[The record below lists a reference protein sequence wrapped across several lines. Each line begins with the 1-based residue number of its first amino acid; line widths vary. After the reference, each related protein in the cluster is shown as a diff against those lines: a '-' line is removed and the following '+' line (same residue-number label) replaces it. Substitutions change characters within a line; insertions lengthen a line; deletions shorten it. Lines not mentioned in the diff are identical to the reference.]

1 MQRKFERRAAAV
13 LAVLALTCPA
23 LGLAQTPAVSAPPPA
38 ESSDAVVAQM
48 AAKLQPPPSVTAPAP
63 VVAAPAPMPTPAPA
77 LAAAQPPVPQTATAA
92 MPASTNSAPQT
103 TAPPSLA
110 PQPIAPQ
117 AQVAE
122 TAAPAATP
130 PRQQTASAQ
139 MSALVGPGEVGADY
153 VLGSADKIR
162 ITVFGEP
169 SLTGEYF
176 VSSSGKVS
184 LPLAGEVQ
192 AAGLTLRDFHDH
204 VVKALLDGYLK
215 DPKVSLEVLTFRPFY
230 ILGEV
235 SKPGQYPYTS
245 GLTVFNAVATAGGFT
260 YRANTRKVM
269 IKRASEPAE
278 HELPLTAETAIA
290 PGDTI
295 RIPERFF

>member
-1 MQRKFERRAAAV
+1 M
-13 LAVLALTCPA
+13 
-23 LGLAQTPAVSAPPPA
+23 
-38 ESSDAVVAQM
+38 
-48 AAKLQPPPSVTAPAP
+48 TAP
-63 VVAAPAPMPTPAPA
+63 
-77 LAAAQPPVPQTATAA
+77 
-92 MPASTNSAPQT
+92 
-103 TAPPSLA
+103 
-110 PQPIAPQ
+110 
-117 AQVAE
+117 
-122 TAAPAATP
+122 
-130 PRQQTASAQ
+130 
-139 MSALVGPGEVGADY
+139 VGPGEVGADY

-184 LPLAGEVQ
+184 LPLAGDVQ

-235 SKPGQYPYTS
+235 TKPGQYPYTS

-260 YRANTRKVM
+260 YRANTRKVL

-278 HELPLTAETAIA
+278 HEVPLTAETTIA

>member
-1 MQRKFERRAAAV
+1 MATAS
-13 LAVLALTCPA
+13 L
-23 LGLAQTPAVSAPPPA
+23 SAP
-38 ESSDAVVAQM
+38 
-48 AAKLQPPPSVTAPAP
+48 
-63 VVAAPAPMPTPAPA
+63 
-77 LAAAQPPVPQTATAA
+77 
-92 MPASTNSAPQT
+92 
-103 TAPPSLA
+103 
-110 PQPIAPQ
+110 
-117 AQVAE
+117 
-122 TAAPAATP
+122 
-130 PRQQTASAQ
+130 
-139 MSALVGPGEVGADY
+139 VGPGEVGADY
-153 VLGSADKIR
+153 ILGSADKIR

-204 VVKALLDGYLK
+204 VVKALQDGYLK

-260 YRANTRKVM
+260 YRANTRKVL
-269 IKRASEPAE
+269 IKRASESAE
-278 HELPLTAETAIA
+278 REVPLSADTTIA

>member
-38 ESSDAVVAQM
+38 ESSDAVVAPM
-48 AAKLQPPPSVTAPAP
+48 AAQLPPPVTAPTAAQVAAAATAP
-63 VVAAPAPMPTPAPA
+63 PPTAVSAPVAAPAPAPQTTVIPPAASAPAMPGPSA
-77 LAAAQPPVPQTATAA
+77 LAAARPPV
-92 MPASTNSAPQT
+92 
-103 TAPPSLA
+103 
-110 PQPIAPQ
+110 
-117 AQVAE
+117 
-122 TAAPAATP
+122 
-130 PRQQTASAQ
+130 SAQ
-139 MSALVGPGEVGADY
+139 MTAPVGPGEVGADY

>member
-1 MQRKFERRAAAV
+1 MQRKFERRAAAM
-13 LAVLALTCPA
+13 LAVLALTCA
-23 LGLAQTPAVSAPPPA
+23 GVGLAQTSTVAAPPQPQNP
-38 ESSDAVVAQM
+38 DAIVAQM
-48 AAKLQPPPSVTAPAP
+48 AAQLPPPVTAPSAAP
-63 VVAAPAPMPTPAPA
+63 VAAAATESQPTAVSAPVAAPAPAPQTTVIPPAASAPAMPGPSA
-77 LAAAQPPVPQTATAA
+77 LAAARPPV
-92 MPASTNSAPQT
+92 
-103 TAPPSLA
+103 
-110 PQPIAPQ
+110 
-117 AQVAE
+117 
-122 TAAPAATP
+122 
-130 PRQQTASAQ
+130 SAQ
-139 MSALVGPGEVGADY
+139 MTAPVGPGEVGADY

-204 VVKALLDGYLK
+204 VVKSLQDGYLK

-260 YRANTRKVM
+260 YRANTRKVL

-278 HELPLTAETAIA
+278 HEVPLSAETTIS

>member
-13 LAVLALTCPA
+13 LAVFALSFTALAHP
-23 LGLAQTPAVSAPPPA
+23 GFAQTRPGAAPAQPATQDAVVTQMAAKMPPPEVAASTSAPTQPASAPSASTAPPPPAPPPA
-38 ESSDAVVAQM
+38 
-48 AAKLQPPPSVTAPAP
+48 
-63 VVAAPAPMPTPAPA
+63 TP
-77 LAAAQPPVPQTATAA
+77 
-92 MPASTNSAPQT
+92 
-103 TAPPSLA
+103 
-110 PQPIAPQ
+110 
-117 AQVAE
+117 
-122 TAAPAATP
+122 
-130 PRQQTASAQ
+130 RQTASAQ
-139 MSALVGPGEVGADY
+139 VIAPAAPVDVGADY

-162 ITVFGEP
+162 LTVFGEP

-176 VSSSGKVS
+176 VSSSGVVS
-184 LPLAGEVQ
+184 LPLAGDVQ
-192 AAGLTLRDFHDH
+192 ATGLTLRDFHDR
-204 VVKALLDGYLK
+204 VVKVLQDGYLK

-260 YRANTRKVM
+260 YRANTHKVL
-269 IKRASEPAE
+269 IKRATETAE
-278 HELPLTAETAIA
+278 HEVTLSSETTIA

>member
-13 LAVLALTCPA
+13 LAVLALSCPA
-23 LGLAQTPAVSAPPPA
+23 LGLAQTPSAPPAA
-38 ESSDAVVAQM
+38 ESPDAVVAQM
-48 AAKLQPPPSVTAPAP
+48 AAKLPPPTTM
-63 VVAAPAPMPTPAPA
+63 AAPAPAPAAAPTPAPQTQ
-77 LAAAQPPVPQTATAA
+77 AAPVPAA
-92 MPASTNSAPQT
+92 PVSAAPQT
-103 TAPPSLA
+103 
-110 PQPIAPQ
+110 Q
-117 AQVAE
+117 AAE
-122 TAAPAATP
+122 TTAPAASP

-139 MSALVGPGEVGADY
+139 MTAPVGPGEVGADY

-204 VVKALLDGYLK
+204 VVKSLLDGYLK

-235 SKPGQYPYTS
+235 TKPGQYPYTS

-260 YRANTRKVM
+260 YRANTRKVL

-278 HELPLTAETAIA
+278 HEVQLTAETTIS

>member
-1 MQRKFERRAAAV
+1 MASVVGQA
-13 LAVLALTCPA
+13 P
-23 LGLAQTPAVSAPPPA
+23 QTPASVA
-38 ESSDAVVAQM
+38 SS
-48 AAKLQPPPSVTAPAP
+48 
-63 VVAAPAPMPTPAPA
+63 
-77 LAAAQPPVPQTATAA
+77 
-92 MPASTNSAPQT
+92 
-103 TAPPSLA
+103 
-110 PQPIAPQ
+110 
-117 AQVAE
+117 
-122 TAAPAATP
+122 P
-130 PRQQTASAQ
+130 PRQPMATASL
-139 MSALVGPGEVGADY
+139 SAPVGPGEVGADY
-153 VLGSADKIR
+153 ILGSADKIR

-204 VVKALLDGYLK
+204 VVKALQDGYLK

-260 YRANTRKVM
+260 YRANTRKVL
-269 IKRASEPAE
+269 IKRASESAE
-278 HELPLTAETAIA
+278 RVVPLSAYTTIA
-290 PGDTI
+290 PGYTI
-295 RIPERFF
+295 RIPERLF

>member
-1 MQRKFERRAAAV
+1 MQRKFERRAAAM
-13 LAVLALTCPA
+13 LAVLALSCPG
-23 LGLAQTPAVSAPPPA
+23 LGHAQTPNLTSPPPA
-38 ESSDAVVAQM
+38 ASADSVVAQM
-48 AAKLQPPPSVTAPAP
+48 AATLPP
-63 VVAAPAPMPTPAPA
+63 PTPATTAASVPTP
-77 LAAAQPPVPQTATAA
+77 AAQTPAPPLGTAA
-92 MPASTNSAPQT
+92 MTVPPNATPPASASQAPAADLT
-103 TAPPSLA
+103 PT
-110 PQPIAPQ
+110 
-117 AQVAE
+117 
-122 TAAPAATP
+122 TAAPPRP
-130 PRQQTASAQ
+130 PSANAQ
-139 MSALVGPGEVGADY
+139 VSAPVGPGEVGADY

-162 ITVFGEP
+162 ITGFGEP
-169 SLTGEYF
+169 ALTGVYF

-204 VVKALLDGYLK
+204 IIKALQDGYLK

-235 SKPGQYPYTS
+235 TKPGQYPYTS

-260 YRANTRKVM
+260 YRANTRKVL

-278 HELPLTAETAIA
+278 HEVTLTADTTIA

>member
-13 LAVLALTCPA
+13 LAVLALSCPA
-23 LGLAQTPAVSAPPPA
+23 LGLAQTPSAPPAA
-38 ESSDAVVAQM
+38 ESQDAVVAQM
-48 AAKLQPPPSVTAPAP
+48 AAKLPPPAATAAPTPAASQSPAPQTLTAPAP
-63 VVAAPAPMPTPAPA
+63 AAAVATVPAPATPTPA
-77 LAAAQPPVPQTATAA
+77 LQTQAAQTQAA
-92 MPASTNSAPQT
+92 E
-103 TAPPSLA
+103 TAPP
-110 PQPIAPQ
+110 
-117 AQVAE
+117 
-122 TAAPAATP
+122 AASP

-139 MSALVGPGEVGADY
+139 MTAPVGPGEVGADY

-184 LPLAGEVQ
+184 LPLAGDVQ

-235 SKPGQYPYTS
+235 TKPGQYPYTS

-260 YRANTRKVM
+260 YRANTRKVL

-278 HELPLTAETAIA
+278 HEVPLTAETTIA

>member
-13 LAVLALTCPA
+13 LAVLALTCPGV
-23 LGLAQTPAVSAPPPA
+23 GLAQTSTVAAPPQPQNP
-38 ESSDAVVAQM
+38 DAIVAQM
-48 AAKLQPPPSVTAPAP
+48 AAQLPPPVTAPSAAP
-63 VVAAPAPMPTPAPA
+63 VAAVATESQPTTVSAPVAAPAPAPQTTVIPPAASAPAMPGPSA
-77 LAAAQPPVPQTATAA
+77 LAAARPPV
-92 MPASTNSAPQT
+92 
-103 TAPPSLA
+103 
-110 PQPIAPQ
+110 
-117 AQVAE
+117 
-122 TAAPAATP
+122 
-130 PRQQTASAQ
+130 SAQ
-139 MSALVGPGEVGADY
+139 MTAPVGPGEVGADY

-204 VVKALLDGYLK
+204 VVKSLQDGYLK

-235 SKPGQYPYTS
+235 TKPGQYPYTS

-260 YRANTRKVM
+260 YRANTRKVL

-278 HELPLTAETAIA
+278 HEVPLSAETTIS

>member
-1 MQRKFERRAAAV
+1 MAAQLPPPVTAPSAAPVAAV
-13 LAVLALTCPA
+13 ATESQP
-23 LGLAQTPAVSAPPPA
+23 TTVSAP
-38 ESSDAVVAQM
+38 
-48 AAKLQPPPSVTAPAP
+48 
-63 VVAAPAPMPTPAPA
+63 VAAPAPAPQTAVIPPAASAPAMPGPSA
-77 LAAAQPPVPQTATAA
+77 LAAARPPV
-92 MPASTNSAPQT
+92 
-103 TAPPSLA
+103 
-110 PQPIAPQ
+110 
-117 AQVAE
+117 
-122 TAAPAATP
+122 
-130 PRQQTASAQ
+130 SAQ
-139 MSALVGPGEVGADY
+139 MTAPVGPGEVGADS

-204 VVKALLDGYLK
+204 VVKSLQDGYLK

-235 SKPGQYPYTS
+235 TKPGQYPYTS

-260 YRANTRKVM
+260 YRANTRKVL

-278 HELPLTAETAIA
+278 HEVPLSAETTIS

>member
-1 MQRKFERRAAAV
+1 MQRKFERRVAAM
-13 LAVLALTCPA
+13 LAVLAMSCPGM
-23 LGLAQTPAVSAPPPA
+23 GLAQTQSVASPANTP
-38 ESSDAVVAQM
+38 DAVVAQM
-48 AAKLQPPPSVTAPAP
+48 AAQLPPPTMASPP
-63 VVAAPAPMPTPAPA
+63 VAATPAPPPA
-77 LAAAQPPVPQTATAA
+77 QTVSAPTAQPQSPPQSPPQTPPQSPPQTPPQSPP
-92 MPASTNSAPQT
+92 MASVVGQAPQT
-103 TAPPSLA
+103 PAS
-110 PQPIAPQ
+110 
-117 AQVAE
+117 VASS
-122 TAAPAATP
+122 P
-130 PRQQTASAQ
+130 PRQPMATASL
-139 MSALVGPGEVGADY
+139 SAPVGPGEVGADY
-153 VLGSADKIR
+153 ILGSADKIR

-204 VVKALLDGYLK
+204 VVKALQDGYLK

-260 YRANTRKVM
+260 YRANTRKVL
-269 IKRASEPAE
+269 IKRASESAE
-278 HELPLTAETAIA
+278 REVPLSADTTIA

>member
-13 LAVLALTCPA
+13 LAVLALSCPA
-23 LGLAQTPAVSAPPPA
+23 LGLAQTPSAPPAA
-38 ESSDAVVAQM
+38 ESQDAVVAQM
-48 AAKLQPPPSVTAPAP
+48 AAKLPPPAATAAPTPAASQSPAPQTLTAPAP
-63 VVAAPAPMPTPAPA
+63 AAAVATVPAPATPTPA
-77 LAAAQPPVPQTATAA
+77 LQTQAAQTQAA
-92 MPASTNSAPQT
+92 E
-103 TAPPSLA
+103 TAPP
-110 PQPIAPQ
+110 
-117 AQVAE
+117 
-122 TAAPAATP
+122 AASP

-139 MSALVGPGEVGADY
+139 MTAPVGPGEVGADY

-184 LPLAGEVQ
+184 LPLAGDVQ

-235 SKPGQYPYTS
+235 TKPGQYPYTS

-260 YRANTRKVM
+260 YRANPRTVL

-278 HELPLTAETAIA
+278 HEVPLTAETTIA

>member
-1 MQRKFERRAAAV
+1 MQRKFERRVAAM
-13 LAVLALTCPA
+13 LAVLAMSCSG
-23 LGLAQTPAVSAPPPA
+23 LGLAQTQTVASPANAT
-38 ESSDAVVAQM
+38 DAVVAQM
-48 AAKLQPPPSVTAPAP
+48 AAQLPPPTITSPPPAASAPPPSQADSAPT
-63 VVAAPAPMPTPAPA
+63 M
-77 LAAAQPPVPQTATAA
+77 QPLSPPQT
-92 MPASTNSAPQT
+92 PVNSSVVGPAPQT
-103 TAPPSLA
+103 PATVSAAPPRA
-110 PQPIAPQ
+110 P
-117 AQVAE
+117 VA
-122 TAAPAATP
+122 
-130 PRQQTASAQ
+130 TASL
-139 MSALVGPGEVGADY
+139 SAPVGPDEVGADY
-153 VLGSADKIR
+153 ILGSADKIR

-204 VVKALLDGYLK
+204 VVQSLKDGYLK

-260 YRANTRKVM
+260 YRANTRKVL
-269 IKRASEPAE
+269 IKRASESAE
-278 HELPLTAETAIA
+278 REVPLSADTTIA